1 MGLDGLGLAFVRTL
15 PLALGAKF
23 ASGLGGGLSDSIWP
37 TLIRENVEE
46 DKRGRAFS
54 LFVGVVTI
62 PPAMTVYLGG
72 WLADRT
78 SLPLVYGL
86 AGGWVLVTAIASR
99 FLAGYRAITQS
110 QQAGWYQNL
119 DALFD
124 QPGRLRSRIGRI
136 LGWIAIYLGRSI
148 LAPILPLLSSE
159 LGLTYAQVGLIES
172 AYLVGYIVVKV
183 PAIESGFRAAA
194 ELARVG
200 VSCNITL
207 TFQPA
212 QAIPFARI
220 PVAYVS
226 LIIGRKDDFGL
237 DSLEEITRARQML
250 DRLATPTKL
259 LVASIRNPHHLC
271 AAVTG
276 GADVITVPPSTWK
289 LVYENPLSVQGLED
303 FGNAWSQLPAKVR
316 AEYERLGRASAA

>member
-1 MGLDGLGLAFVRTL
+1 MQFFLDTASLDDIRRWQTLGLVEGVTTNPALLAREGGDPLEQLRSVAELVRGPVSAQVTETE
-15 PLALGAKF
+15 PQAM
-23 ASGLGGGLSDSIWP
+23 
-37 TLIRENVEE
+37 IRQ
-46 DKRGRAFS
+46 GRALS
-54 LFVGVVTI
+54 E
-62 PPAMTVYLGG
+62 
-72 WLADRT
+72 
-78 SLPLVYGL
+78 
-86 AGGWVLVTAIASR
+86 
-99 FLAGYRAITQS
+99 
-110 QQAGWYQNL
+110 
-119 DALFD
+119 
-124 QPGRLRSRIGRI
+124 
-136 LGWIAIYLGRSI
+136 
-148 LAPILPLLSSE
+148 LAPN
-159 LGLTYAQVGLIES
+159 
-172 AYLVGYIVVKV
+172 IVVKV
-183 PAIESGFRAAA
+183 PATESGYGAAA

-250 DRLATPTKL
+250 DRLATPTRL

-303 FGNAWSQLPAKVR
+303 FASAWSGLSPEVR
-316 AEYERLGRASAA
+316 AEYERLGKASAA